1 MALKPAIVR
10 KRMWDNPWESRHCW
24 KVVPGSLVRTE
35 IIGPLFL
42 SYRRKRMSLLIH
54 VSGSTYYSRPF
65 EWYWG
70 FRGSLKVIHICGE
83 TSDPLTFLG
92 WKSGGTNRSTGFRV
106 STRANGLSLHS
117 NLRNFNFD
125 IPTVATNVA
134 PSIPAGLIGLIIFGS
149 AYHPKKNTA
158 PQPQSQLFQRHI
170 HQLPRAAGTDAVADR
185 ARQRGLWPGWEI
197 CLICVAQWP
206 CGLIWHMW
214 INSIYMAMQSL

>member
-10 KRMWDNPWESRHCW
+10 KRMWDNPWESRYCW

-117 NLRNFNFD
+117 ILRNFNFD
-125 IPTVATNVA
+125 IPTIATNVA
-134 PSIPAGLIGLIIFGS
+134 PLIPAGLIGLIIFGS
-149 AYHPKKNTA
+149 AYIQKKHSSTA
-158 PQPQSQLFQRHI
+158 
-170 HQLPRAAGTDAVADR
+170 AVAAFSTPHPSAAARSWDR
-185 ARQRGLWPGWEI
+185 CCRWQSATKGPVARLGNMSDMCGT
-197 CLICVAQWP
+197 VA
-206 CGLIWHMW
+206 MW
-214 INSIYMAMQSL
+214 INMTYVD

>member
-1 MALKPAIVR
+1 VGIQTLL
-10 KRMWDNPWESRHCW
+10 ESGTRVPCQNRNHRS
-24 KVVPGSLVRTE
+24 VVSFLQKKTNVSAHPRLW
-35 IIGPLFL
+35 INLLFP
-42 SYRRKRMSLLIH
+42 
-54 VSGSTYYSRPF
+54 PF
-65 EWYWG
+65 WVILG
-70 FRGSLKVIHICGE
+70 FQRISKVIHICGE

-134 PSIPAGLIGLIIFGS
+134 PLIPAGLIGLIIFGS